1 MALGSFHIDLHKR
14 PPRREMML
22 FGLIAIGLVY
32 VLYVV
37 LWQPRTAKFQV
48 LQDQSAELKKQMK
61 AAEALVAAVEQ
72 QMTIQEERMET
83 PPTTSQSENR
93 WQRFL
98 EQGGDPASA
107 VAMALS
113 LLADHTYLGKARLL
127 QTSVG
132 DKESRKGYAVIP
144 LTIELRGSYAA
155 LVHYLEALEQ
165 PDQPLLVSEFSFHS
179 DTGGFL
185 VAKMVVELYLPE

>member
-1 MALGSFHIDLHKR
+1 MALGSFPFDFHKR
-14 PPRREMML
+14 PPRREMAL
-22 FGLIAIGLVY
+22 IGLVGIGLFY
-32 VLYVV
+32 VFFTFLC
-37 LWQPRTAKFQV
+37 QPRTAKLQV
-48 LQDQSAELKKQMK
+48 LQGQSAELQKQLK

-72 QMTIQEERMET
+72 QMTLQEQRQET
-83 PPTTSQSENR
+83 PSETSQSEGR

-107 VAMALS
+107 VTMALA
-113 LLADHTYLGKARLL
+113 LLADRSYLGQARLL

-144 LTIELRGSYAA
+144 LTIELRGPYAA

-165 PDQPLLVSEFSFHS
+165 PDQPLLVSELSFRS

-185 VAKMVVELYLPE
+185 VAKMMVELYLPE

>member
-1 MALGSFHIDLHKR
+1 MALGSFPIDLHKR
-14 PPRREMML
+14 PPRREMAL
-22 FGLIAIGLVY
+22 IGLVGLGLFY
-32 VLYVV
+32 VFFIF
-37 LWQPRTAKFQV
+37 LWQPRAAKFRI
-48 LQDQSAELKKQMK
+48 LRDQSVALQKQLK
-61 AAEALVAAVEQ
+61 AAEALVSAVEQ
-72 QMTIQEERMET
+72 QMTLQDQRQDA
-83 PPTTSQSENR
+83 PPATSPSENR

-113 LLADHTYLGKARLL
+113 LLADRTSLGKARLL

-144 LTIELRGSYAA
+144 LSLELRGPYAA
-155 LVHYLEALEQ
+155 LVHYVEALEK
-165 PDQPLLVSEFSFHS
+165 PDQPLLVSEFSFRS

-185 VAKMVVELYLPE
+185 VAKITVELYLPE